1 MSDKYVVGEG
11 IASWCTKCKLV
22 LGHTIAALKDGA
34 PKKVRCNT
42 CNGNHNY
49 REKGPE
55 AKAPRTPRKPKK
67 TKYEILISQLEDDF
81 DFSRVKK
88 YSMKGNFKADQVINH
103 ASFGIGF
110 IVLIINRNKIDILFK
125 DGLKRLVQNL

>member
-1 MSDKYVVGEG
+1 MSGG
-11 IASWCTKCKLV
+11 IASWCTRCKEI
-22 LGHTIAALKDGA
+22 LGHTIVALKDEE
-34 PKKVRCNT
+34 PKKVKCNT

-55 AKAPRTPRKPKK
+55 PKAARTPRKPKQ
-67 TKYEILISQLEDDF
+67 TKYETLMSQLEDDY

-88 YSMKGNFKADQVINH
+88 YNMGGNYKADQMINH

-110 IVLIINRNKIDILFK
+110 ILLIINRNKIDILFK